1 MSYLT
6 KLTISNA
13 TRQVSGNPIDARRA
27 NLLAKLDEQLAMATA
42 LVENRPFNATRKV
55 WVEQEDG
62 TKQRIER
69 AKRLS
74 AWYWQDVS
82 GKFLFE
88 VRYGA
93 QKLEL
98 AKGKHAIDVGSKDKL
113 VDVIKTV
120 IGAVQGGELD
130 AVLNSVTASKSRK
143 QKAKA

>member
-1 MSYLT
+1 MSHLA
-6 KLTISNA
+6 KLTISNTA
-13 TRQVSGNPIDARRA
+13 RHISSNPVDTRRSK
-27 NLLAKLDEQLAMATA
+27 LLEKLNEQLAMATA
-42 LVENRPFNATRKV
+42 LVEKQPFSVMRKV

-98 AKGKHAIDVGSKDKL
+98 AKGKHAIDVGGKDKL
-113 VDVIKTV
+113 IGVIKTV
-120 IGAVQGGELD
+120 IEAVQGGELD
-130 AVLNSVTASKSRK
+130 AVLNGAADLKLRK
-143 QKAKA
+143 QKSKA

>member
-13 TRQVSGNPIDARRA
+13 TRQISNNPVDARRA
-27 NLLAKLDEQLAMATA
+27 NLLTKLTEQLAMATA
-42 LVENRPFNATRKV
+42 LVENRPFSATRKV

-120 IGAVQGGELD
+120 IEAVQGGELD
-130 AVLNSVTASKSRK
+130 AILNSVTASKSRK